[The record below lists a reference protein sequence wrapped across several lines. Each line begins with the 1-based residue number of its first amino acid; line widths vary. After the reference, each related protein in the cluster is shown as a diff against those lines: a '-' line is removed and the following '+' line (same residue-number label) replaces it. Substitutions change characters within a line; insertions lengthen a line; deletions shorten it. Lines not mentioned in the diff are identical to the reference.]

1 MKKQFFSGLLLI
13 AGVVTS
19 AAQSGTN
26 SPYSQY
32 GLGMLSEQSQG
43 FNRGMN
49 GLGLGF
55 RNGHEVNM
63 INPASYSAADSLTM
77 IFDVGVSGQITNFK
91 EGNVK
96 VNAKNANFEY
106 AVALFRVMPRLG
118 VSFGVVPFT
127 NVGYSYSRTDVANS
141 SLYSIETHSGNGGL
155 REVYIGTG
163 WEPVK
168 GLSVG
173 VNAGY
178 LWGSIERS
186 ITNTTNQSSA
196 NTLTR
201 IYSAS
206 LKSYK
211 LDFGA
216 QYQQTVG
223 KKDVL
228 TLGATFGLGHKLNGD
243 ALLVNANT
251 DTQNSLTTADTTTV
265 GKAFSIPMTL
275 GVGVAL
281 CHNRK
286 LTIGADYSL
295 QRWNSIDYPMFHDGK
310 YEMVSGLLKDR
321 HKMTVGLDWVPS
333 PSSNWSSLSLRNLLN
348 HTHYRFGASYA
359 TPYYKVNG
367 QDGPKELSV
376 SAGMGIPLVNKWGNR
391 SVLNVS
397 VQWARQSA
405 TNLITENNFR
415 INLGITFNERWFAKW
430 KVE

>member
-1 MKKQFFSGLLLI
+1 MKKQFFSGLLLV
-13 AGVVTS
+13 AGVMTS

-77 IFDVGVSGQITNFK
+77 ILDVGVSGQITNFK

-96 VNAKNANFEY
+96 VNAKNADFEY
-106 AVALFRVMPRLG
+106 AVALFRLMPKVG
-118 VSFGVVPFT
+118 VSFGIVPFT
-127 NVGYSYSRTDVANS
+127 NVGYSYSRTDVANQ
-141 SLYSIETHSGNGGL
+141 SLYSVETHSGNGGL
-155 REVYIGTG
+155 REAYLGAG
-163 WEPVK
+163 WEPLK

-173 VNAGY
+173 FNVGY
-178 LWGSIERS
+178 LWGSMERS
-186 ITNTTNQSSA
+186 VTNVTNQSSA

-206 LKSYK
+206 LSSYK

-216 QYQQTVG
+216 QYQLPLS

-228 TLGATFGLGHKLNGD
+228 TIGVTFGVGHKLHGD
-243 ALLVNANT
+243 AMLVNANT
-251 DTQNSLTTADTTTV
+251 DTQNSVTMADTTTV
-265 GKAFSIPMTL
+265 ADAYSIPMSM
-275 GVGVAL
+275 GVGVAF
-281 CHNRK
+281 CHNRS
-286 LTIGADYSL
+286 LTVGADYSL
-295 QRWNSIDYPMFHDGK
+295 QRWSTIDYPLFRQNK
-310 YEMVSGLLKDR
+310 YELVGGLMSDR
-321 HKMTVGLDWVPS
+321 HKMTVGLDWIPS
-333 PSSNWSSLSLRNLLN
+333 PANNWSSLSLRNLVN
-348 HTHYRFGASYA
+348 HSHYRLGASYA
-359 TPYYKVNG
+359 TSYYKING

-405 TNLITENNFR
+405 TNLITENTFR